1 MSRFIVYTGGHA
13 VAYAPTFT
21 SRAEAEAWVNRIGED
36 GGWEERVEIFEE
48 DAPEFGRRTRL
59 TPTRAGLVS
68 ETYFVC
74 YDCSDEL
81 EEADTASHAC

>member
-36 GGWEERVEIFEE
+36 GGWEERVEIDEE
-48 DAPEFGRRTRL
+48 EGYCEH
-59 TPTRAGLVS
+59 G
-68 ETYFVC
+68 TYVGGVMEDFMC
-74 YDCSDEL
+74 GYC
-81 EEADTASHAC
+81 EA

>member
-36 GGWEERVEIFEE
+36 GGWEERVEIDEE
-48 DAPEFGRRTRL
+48 
-59 TPTRAGLVS
+59 
-68 ETYFVC
+68 
-74 YDCSDEL
+74 YDENDEDIFTL
-81 EEADTASHAC
+81 PA